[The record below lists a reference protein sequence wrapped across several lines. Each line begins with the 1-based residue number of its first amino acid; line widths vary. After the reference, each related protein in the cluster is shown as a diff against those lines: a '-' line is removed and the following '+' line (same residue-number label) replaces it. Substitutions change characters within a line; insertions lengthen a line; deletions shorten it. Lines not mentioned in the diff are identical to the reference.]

1 MDEQVVMPEPGIP
14 EPPQI
19 GMLGRFIALF
29 SDPRKAFLS
38 IRKNHEWIV
47 VVLIVAVLSMGSY
60 QLTKPIII
68 EAQLSSIEERL
79 ENANIPEERKQEILD
94 DVVER
99 MNNPFLQLLGPVFIV
114 IILLIISGI
123 LLFLGNIILGGQTK
137 FLLVMNM
144 LALSWLIAI
153 PETIV
158 KVPLMLSKGSAQVQT
173 SLALLVSADQANTF
187 LGTLL
192 GKFDLFGL
200 WTLGLVI
207 FGMSILT
214 KTSVNKCAWTVGIAW
229 FIWALI
235 QAGLASLGINLTGM

>member
-1 MDEQVVMPEPGIP
+1 MDEQVVMPEAEVP

-19 GMLGRFIALF
+19 GMLSRFIAVF
-29 SDPRKAFLS
+29 FDPRKAFSS

-47 VVLIVAVLSMGSY
+47 VVIIVSALAFGSF
-60 QLTKPIII
+60 QLTKPIVI
-68 EAQLSSIEERL
+68 EAQRSAIEERL
-79 ENANIPEERKQEILD
+79 EGANIPEERKQEILD
-94 DVVER
+94 DVIGR
-99 MNNPFLQLLGPVFIV
+99 MSNPLMQLLTPVFIV

-144 LALSWLIAI
+144 LALSWLISI

-158 KVPLMLSKGSAQVQT
+158 KVPLMLSKGSAQVHT
-173 SLALLVSADQANTF
+173 SLALLVSSEQANTF
-187 LGTLL
+187 LGALL

-214 KTSVNKCAWTVGIAW
+214 RASVTKCAWTVGIVW

-235 QAGLASLGINLTGM
+235 EAGLASLGINLGGM